1 MELHMREQSRQV
13 DQERWRL
20 TQEESRLKA
29 VQAALEDER
38 RITMEQLSLQRA
50 EVHVYYWNLISRVK
64 ATFFAPA
71 GSEIKE
77 MCDRRRI
84 SLLKLITPTSKPLFI
99 SGKYFPLVGLSW
111 WERSQDKTGIATFS
125 STLPKGMKVRRL
137 RICYWSLTWT
147 GKKTIDAFI
156 FLTFSGKYKGEKR
169 IAC

>member
-64 ATFFAPA
+64 ATFFRARWLWN
-71 GSEIKE
+71 EQLV
-77 MCDRRRI
+77 RRI
-84 SLLKLITPTSKPLFI
+84 SLPKLITPTSKPLFI

-147 GKKTIDAFI
+147 GKNTIDAFI
-156 FLTFSGKYKGEKR
+156 FLTFSGKYRGEKR